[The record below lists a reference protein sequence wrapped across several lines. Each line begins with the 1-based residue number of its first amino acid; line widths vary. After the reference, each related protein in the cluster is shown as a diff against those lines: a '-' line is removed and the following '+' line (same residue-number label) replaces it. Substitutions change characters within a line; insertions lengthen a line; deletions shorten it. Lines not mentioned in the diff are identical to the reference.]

1 MTAQTPLTDPQL
13 AGTWTLDP
21 QRSSVRFTS
30 KTLWG
35 LVPVNGRFT
44 DVSGAGQLTSDGR
57 LSGRLVIR
65 ADSVRTGIGMR
76 DHHLQAADFFDAER
90 FPEIVVELTGT
101 APDGELAADRR
112 ARRDRPHSLGRQRQH
127 ARHDAARHHS
137 GGRGRLRPLTR
148 PGVVAS
154 AACPDRCIC

>member
-1 MTAQTPLTDPQL
+1 MSLQNLLTDPAL
-13 AGTWTLDP
+13 TGTWTLDP

-44 DVSGAGQLTSDGR
+44 EVAGDGR
-57 LSGRLVIR
+57 IADGQPSGRLVIR

-101 APDGELAADRR
+101 APDGELAAT
-112 ARRDRPHSLGRQRQH
+112 LGI
-127 ARHDAARHHS
+127 
-137 GGRGRLRPLTR
+137 RGTTLPSER
-148 PGVVAS
+148 
-154 AACPDRCIC
+154 